1 MSDLLPD
8 DLPPNVRV
16 TSVNE
21 VAHAIGD
28 GPVLTVCFDLDGCLV
43 DSRAAITEALNEAL
57 YDVDLPTLTAEA
69 VAGLIGPPFRS
80 TLVQLVDDLLGDPDD
95 VDRIYATFRRH
106 YAHASLRLTT
116 RVPGIR
122 EALTALDAWAYV
134 GVVTTKPLH
143 FAVPVIDAVGLRK
156 QVAFVEGPALA
167 ATGEE
172 KTETLARALDR
183 WAIGDAVVM
192 VGDRAGDIVAGRA
205 NGAVTVG
212 VTWGSGSE
220 DELRAAAPDHLV
232 TGPDELPDLLRT
244 IRADVVTG
252 RAPASLRTTDGPAEE
267 P

>member
-1 MSDLLPD
+1 MSELLPD
-8 DLPPNVRV
+8 DLPDNVRV

-21 VAHAIGD
+21 VMAVMSS
-28 GPVLTVCFDLDGCLV
+28 GPLLTVCFDLDGCLV

-57 YDVDLPTLTAEA
+57 YDVDLPTLPAET

-80 TLVQLVDDLLGDPDD
+80 TLVELVDDLLGDPDD

-106 YAHASLRLTT
+106 YTHSSIRLTT

-122 EALTALDAWAYV
+122 EALLALDAWAYV

-167 ATGEE
+167 ATEEE

-183 WAIGDAVVM
+183 WGLGDAVVM
-192 VGDRAGDIVAGRA
+192 IGDRAGDIVAGQA
-205 NGAVTVG
+205 NGAVTIG

-220 DELRAAAPDHLV
+220 DELRTAGADHIA
-232 TGPDELPDLLRT
+232 TEPAELPDLLRL
-244 IRADVVTG
+244 IRDG
-252 RAPASLRTTDGPAEE
+252 LGTDSARG
-267 P
+267 

>member
-21 VAHAIGD
+21 VAHAIAD
-28 GPVLTVCFDLDGCLV
+28 GPVVTVCFDLDGCLV

-57 YDVDLPTLTAEA
+57 HDVDLPTLPTEA

-106 YAHASLRLTT
+106 YTHSSIRLTT

-122 EALTALDAWAYV
+122 EALVALDAWAYV

-156 QVAFVEGPALA
+156 QVAFVEGPALS
-167 ATGEE
+167 ATEEE

-183 WAIGDAVVM
+183 WGLGGAVVM
-192 VGDRAGDIVAGRA
+192 IGDRAGDIVAGRA

-220 DELRAAAPDHLV
+220 DELVAAGADHLASDP
-232 TGPDELPDLLRT
+232 GELPDLLRR
-244 IRADVVTG
+244 IRDG
-252 RAPASLRTTDGPAEE
+252 LGTDTARG
-267 P
+267 